1 MKITKI
7 FFHLI
12 NFIFLIFYLYPGSIL
27 GFLLFGD
34 ISRQPQ
40 LTSDLNIISLSSNH
54 IYAFVLLSILG
65 MLSYPKFNK
74 TLILYLFSIS
84 FILELFHLVI
94 PNRSFQ
100 FQDLFG
106 NVVGVLVS
114 ILIVFILNYWKKNE

>member
-1 MKITKI
+1 MIK
-7 FFHLI
+7 
-12 NFIFLIFYLYPGSIL
+12 LIFHILNVIFVILYIYPGSIL

-114 ILIVFILNYWKKNE
+114 ILIVFIFNYWKKK